1 VSLVCYTSSSWR
13 YINGIQLAKYWFW
26 IVGFHSYRT
35 ELSSFQRSHMYV
47 IYFEI
52 GDKTCEIPKVKSR
65 RKYWGQLKGFFKIQ
79 IIAFN
84 TAS

>member
-1 VSLVCYTSSSWR
+1 
-13 YINGIQLAKYWFW
+13 
-26 IVGFHSYRT
+26 
-35 ELSSFQRSHMYV
+35 MYV

-52 GDKTCEIPKVKSR
+52 GDKTCQIPKVKSR
-65 RKYWGQLKGFFKIQ
+65 RKYCGQLKGFFKIQ

>member
-1 VSLVCYTSSSWR
+1 
-13 YINGIQLAKYWFW
+13 
-26 IVGFHSYRT
+26 
-35 ELSSFQRSHMYV
+35 MYV

-52 GDKTCEIPKVKSR
+52 GDKTCQIPKVKSR